1 METSS
6 LQQQKAIQIEKS
18 NLIAKTYGLLS
29 LGFLLMALGTVVGL
43 QFVPQLLSLG
53 KWGFLIVSLVVT
65 IGTMVLALM
74 NQKNALG
81 YLFFFAFTFSIG
93 FFDAPAIAV
102 IFSSAVLLEIFKQAF
117 LLTAIITGSLTAYA
131 FITKKDFSF
140 LGGFL
145 FTGLILVVIMAVVG
159 LFWHNTTLSFV
170 MSGIGALVFSG
181 FILYDTSRLI
191 HEKGTPI
198 EIAIALFLDI
208 INLFWMLF
216 NLLNI
221 LKGEE

>member
-1 METSS
+1 MEVRNISIP
-6 LQQQKAIQIEKS
+6 QQIEKS
-18 NLIAKTYGLLS
+18 NLLAKTYMLLT
-29 LGFLLMALGTVVGL
+29 LGFLTMAAGTIVGL
-43 QFVPQLLSLG
+43 QFIPQMLSLG
-53 KWGFLIVSLVVT
+53 KWGLLIVSLLAT
-65 IGTMVLALM
+65 IGTMLLALF
-74 NQKNALG
+74 NQRNTLG
-81 YLFFFAFTFSIG
+81 YVFFLLFTFTIG

-102 IFSSAVLLEIFKQAF
+102 IFSSPALIEIFKQAF
-117 LLTAIITGSLTAYA
+117 VITAVVTGSLTAYV

-145 FTGLILVVIMAVVG
+145 FTGLIIVVVMAVVS
-159 LFWHNTTLSFV
+159 LFWQNTTLEFV
-170 MSGIGALVFSG
+170 ISGMGALVFSG

-191 HEKGTPI
+191 YEKSTAV

-208 INLFWMLF
+208 INLFWSIF

>member
-1 METSS
+1 MEARNISIP
-6 LQQQKAIQIEKS
+6 QQIEKS
-18 NLIAKTYGLLS
+18 NLLAKTYMLLT
-29 LGFLLMALGTVVGL
+29 LGFLTMAAGTIVGL
-43 QFVPQLLSLG
+43 QFIPQMLSLG
-53 KWGFLIVSLVVT
+53 KWGLLIVSLLAT
-65 IGTMVLALM
+65 IGTMLLALF
-74 NQKNALG
+74 NQRNTLG
-81 YLFFFAFTFSIG
+81 YVFFLLFTFTIG

-102 IFSSAVLLEIFKQAF
+102 IFSSPALIEIFKQAF
-117 LLTAIITGSLTAYA
+117 VITAVVTGSLTAYV

-145 FTGLILVVIMAVVG
+145 FTGLIIVVVMAVIS
-159 LFWHNTTLSFV
+159 LFWHNTTLEFV
-170 MSGIGALVFSG
+170 ISGMGALVFSG

-191 HEKGTPI
+191 YEKSTAV

-208 INLFWMLF
+208 INLFWSIF